1 MVTVFKL
8 VPAVDMRL
16 GFFFF
21 LTVHY
26 SDHCCPPLVVGC
38 GSAHKLA
45 RWPTFFFFLIWIDLR
60 CCLLK
65 RSHNR
70 LAVRDADGVIG
81 CGFDLHMISLIS

>member
-16 GFFFF
+16 FFFF

-26 SDHCCPPLVVGC
+26 GDQLPPLVVGC

-45 RWPTFFFFLIWIDLR
+45 HWPTTISFNVDRLKV
-60 CCLLK
+60 LLAQA
-65 RSHNR
+65 
-70 LAVRDADGVIG
+70 LT
-81 CGFDLHMISLIS
+81 